1 MPDANGQFP
10 PAPPQPGISL
20 VALSDL
26 RTIAL
31 RRLDMPL
38 SPAVH
43 AAWERRLGWLEQA
56 ICDAE
61 TRVGQ
66 LEYWRMGARPR
77 SRHNSADSS

>member
-1 MPDANGQFP
+1 MPDAHGYLP
-10 PAPPQPGISL
+10 PAPPQPGTSL
-20 VALSDL
+20 VALNVL

-38 SPAVH
+38 SPAVR
-43 AAWERRLGWLEQA
+43 AAWERRLARVEQA

-77 SRHNSADSS
+77 SRDSSADLS

>member
-1 MPDANGQFP
+1 MRTAISRP
-10 PAPPQPGISL
+10 PRLRPGVSL
-20 VALSDL
+20 VALNDL

-38 SPAVH
+38 SPTVR
-43 AAWERRLGWLEQA
+43 AAWERRISRLEQA

-66 LEYWRMGARPR
+66 LEYWRMGVRPR
-77 SRHNSADSS
+77 SRHNSTD